1 MPWSPS
7 HGCNITCLPAQ
18 PTKPSLTPSG
28 EQVCLCLTGC
38 EANHTAWRGRTAGG
52 RPEVITAGCPAG
64 TATLCEDCF
73 FHLLLPTRGMLSEVL
88 CSEPP
93 PSLHGASA
101 RLQAG
106 LLKALR
112 DFLSDLLPTPRPAH
126 GGLCRS
132 LSLNLLLSC
141 ADLSEFSSAGLS
153 VCPICLCL
161 VFSFSHCLY
170 FSLFLLSASAQPSA
184 RGWPPSLLI
193 FVSSLCL
200 RPSILPFWTLS
211 GCISLYLLC
220 LYAALCFCFSLLC
233 SSLSSANS
241 ERLKQG
247 SVKGCSRTLCLI
259 REVRLDSLPPAE

>member
-126 GGLCRS
+126 VGLCRS
-132 LSLNLLLSC
+132 PSLSICFSPVLIFLSFHLRGC
-141 ADLSEFSSAGLS
+141 PCVPS
-153 VCPICLCL
+153 VS
-161 VFSFSHCLY
+161 VW
-170 FSLFLLSASAQPSA
+170 FSLSPT
-184 RGWPPSLLI
+184 
-193 FVSSLCL
+193 VSTSLC
-200 RPSILPFWTLS
+200 F
-211 GCISLYLLC
+211 
-220 LYAALCFCFSLLC
+220 F
-233 SSLSSANS
+233 
-241 ERLKQG
+241 
-247 SVKGCSRTLCLI
+247 
-259 REVRLDSLPPAE
+259 